1 MASPITWQN
10 VQGRSLAEAAI
21 PMQAASQ
28 SILGGFDRLGKVF
41 DQYQGMEQKKL
52 DLADEANVQG
62 FLDRLQRAG
71 SPEEVAA
78 LQASGEL
85 ERYTSAI
92 NNPANL
98 AKLRGAGDARTTA
111 LMQQLGARQ
120 EFGDKQLARDRLP
133 GIAKANEY
141 IANNDEAGLRAYLD
155 TVDLGDE
162 SKFINQMYATARTR
176 NSDARADELAPL
188 THKNALAAAEE
199 AQLAQ
204 AEKET
209 ARRLEARLAEELAAR
224 TVAETPKLGAFP
236 KVIGFSPPQ
245 AGTAL
250 PAPTSA
256 ADAEALNESV
266 MRGGPGLLAAPR
278 TSDTVTADA
287 FVQRLRKSGDF
298 SPEFIEKNLERIRSS
313 FDSTTREGRV
323 GNDAAARS
331 RDQAME
337 RVVFNERM
345 KDNWSAPGSA
355 DAKNNYDA
363 LAKELPS
370 LIDKSTGTSIDED
383 IPFLQDKLNEL
394 ANKGIEIEPGR
405 FVTPSVNEVKQALR
419 TAQGGDWYKLRGDT
433 YRSEQFLKKLKASM
447 KSSNV
452 IKRLEEADELKQTAR
467 KYAVQDILDAK
478 K

>member
-10 VQGRSLAEAAI
+10 VQGRSLSEAAI

-28 SILGGFDRLGKVF
+28 SILGGFDRLGKVL
-41 DQYQGMEQKKL
+41 DDYQGMEKKKL
-52 DLADEANVQG
+52 DMADEVNVQG
-62 FLDRLQRAG
+62 FLDRLQSAG

-78 LQASGEL
+78 LQASWEL

-111 LMQQLGARQ
+111 LMQQLGAKQ

-141 IANNDEAGLRAYLD
+141 IANNDEAGLKAFLD

-162 SKFINQMYATARTR
+162 SKFIQQMYATARTR

-188 THKNALAAAEE
+188 THKNAIAAAEE

-209 ARRLEARLAEELAAR
+209 ARRLEAKIAEELAAR
-224 TVAETPKLGAFP
+224 TVAETPKLGTFP
-236 KVIGFSPPQ
+236 KVAGFSAPQ
-245 AGTAL
+245 AGITL

-256 ADAEALNESV
+256 TDAEALNESI
-266 MRGGPGLLAAPR
+266 MRGGTGLLAGPR
-278 TSDTVTADA
+278 ISDTATADA
-287 FVQRLRKSGDF
+287 VVQRLRKSGEF

-313 FDSTTREGRV
+313 FDSTSRNGKV
-323 GNDAAARS
+323 GNDASASALDS
-331 RDQAME
+331 AME
-337 RVVFNERM
+337 RVQFDERS
-345 KDNWSAPGSA
+345 KVVWGAPGSPTVVKNFTQLMDEVPALIDKTSGLDPEEDVA
-355 DAKNNYDA
+355 DIRAFIHELAIKGIQLPDGKYVTPAINDVRALLQSAEGGWFTDSTRKNNMKKKLEELA
-363 LAKELPS
+363 KTPEVLKRVEEAKELEQ
-370 LIDKSTGTSIDED
+370 TGR
-383 IPFLQDKLNEL
+383 KL
-394 ANKGIEIEPGR
+394 
-405 FVTPSVNEVKQALR
+405 
-419 TAQGGDWYKLRGDT
+419 
-433 YRSEQFLKKLKASM
+433 
-447 KSSNV
+447 
-452 IKRLEEADELKQTAR
+452 
-467 KYAVQDILDAK
+467 AVRDLLNAK

>member
-10 VQGRSLAEAAI
+10 VQGRSLAEAAA
-21 PMQAASQ
+21 PMQDASQ

-41 DQYQGMEQKKL
+41 DQYQGIEKKKL
-52 DLADEANVQG
+52 DMADEANVQG

-71 SPEEVAA
+71 SPEEVAE

-85 ERYTSAI
+85 ERYTAAI

-236 KVIGFSPPQ
+236 KVAGFSAPQ
-245 AGTAL
+245 TGTAL

-256 ADAEALNESV
+256 ADAEALHESV
-266 MRGGPGLLAAPR
+266 LRGGPGLLAAPR
-278 TSDTVTADA
+278 TSDTATADA
-287 FVQRLRKSGDF
+287 FVQRLRKSGEF
-298 SPEFIEKNLERIRSS
+298 SPAFIEKNLERIRSS
-313 FDSTTREGRV
+313 FDSTSREGKV
-323 GNDAAARS
+323 GNDARTSALS
-331 RDQAME
+331 SAME
-337 RVVFNERM
+337 RVEFNEKMRN
-345 KDNWSAPGSA
+345 NWSAPGTP
-355 DAKNNYDA
+355 DVKNSYEE
-363 LAKELPS
+363 LAKEVPA
-370 LIDKSTGTSIDED
+370 LIDKTTGYNWEED
-383 IPFLQDKLNEL
+383 IRYIQEKLSEL
-394 ANKGIEIEPGR
+394 SVKGIQIAPGK
-405 FVTPSVNEVKQALR
+405 FVTPSINEVRAALR
-419 TAQGGDWYKLRGDT
+419 TAEGSTLEDA
-433 YRSEQFLKKLKASM
+433 YRSRHFMKILKDNM
-447 KSSNV
+447 KSSDV
-452 IKRLEEADELKQTAR
+452 VSRLEEAERLKQTSR
-467 KYAVQDILDAK
+467 KFAVQEIMDGK